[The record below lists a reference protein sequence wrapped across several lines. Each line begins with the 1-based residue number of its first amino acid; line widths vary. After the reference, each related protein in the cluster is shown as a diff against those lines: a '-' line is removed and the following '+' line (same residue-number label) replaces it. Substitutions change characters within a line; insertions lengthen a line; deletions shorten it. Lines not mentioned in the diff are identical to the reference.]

1 MKLLSKN
8 QDSKRN
14 SLGLLKMEV
23 DSESGKP
30 SVKAPEEGSSMKI
43 DSQESSETKGD
54 SDEKEQLAGIM
65 DKLNIESSSSG
76 FKRKPVIIIVVGMAG
91 SGKTTFLHRLVCHT
105 QASNIRG
112 YVMNLDPAVMTL
124 PFGANIDIRDTVKYK
139 EVMKQFNL
147 GPNGGILTSLN
158 LFATKFAEVISVIE
172 KRADQLDYVLVDTP
186 GQIEIFT
193 WSASGA
199 IITEAFASTFP
210 TVVTYVVDTPRS
222 ASPVTFMS
230 NMLYAC
236 SILYKTRLPLVL
248 AFNKTDV
255 AQHEFAL
262 EWMEDFEAFQSAIR
276 SDTTYT
282 SALTESLSL
291 SLDEFYRNLR
301 SVGVSA
307 ISGAG
312 MNEFFKAIEASAEEY
327 MENYKADL
335 DKRRAEKQR
344 LEEER
349 RKESMDKLR
358 RDMEQSR
365 GETVVLSTG
374 LKNKD
379 ERSKSMMDPED
390 EVEEPDDDDVYER
403 FSEEEEDL
411 IDEDEDE
418 EVGRFSF

>member
-1 MKLLSKN
+1 
-8 QDSKRN
+8 
-14 SLGLLKMEV
+14 MEI
-23 DSESGKP
+23 DSESEKP
-30 SVKAPEEGSSMKI
+30 SVKTPEEGGSMQMSSSGK
-43 DSQESSETKGD
+43 KGD
-54 SDEKEQLAGIM
+54 DDEKEQLAGIM

-76 FKRKPVIIIVVGMAG
+76 FKKKPVIIIVVGMAG

-158 LFATKFAEVISVIE
+158 LFATKFDELFLFLFLDVLVPFIWHVMYTTSANIQSQVISVIE
-172 KRADQLDYVLVDTP
+172 RRADQLDYVLVDTP

-222 ASPVTFMS
+222 SSPVTFMS

-248 AFNKTDV
+248 AFNKVDV
-255 AQHEFAL
+255 AQHQFAL
-262 EWMEDFEAFQSAIR
+262 EWMEDFEAFQAAIS

-282 SALTESLSL
+282 STLTQSLSL
-291 SLDEFYRNLR
+291 SLDEFYKNLR

-312 MNEFFKAIEASAEEY
+312 MNEFFKAIEACAEEY
-327 MENYKADL
+327 METYKADL

-349 RKESMDKLR
+349 RKESMVKLR
-358 RDMEQSR
+358 RDMEQTR

-374 LKNKD
+374 L
-379 ERSKSMMDPED
+379 
-390 EVEEPDDDDVYER
+390 
-403 FSEEEEDL
+403 
-411 IDEDEDE
+411 
-418 EVGRFSF
+418 GRCSF